1 MSVLAHVVLGGSL
14 PSEPA
19 ATKALA
25 FILNSYPDIA
35 RAFIGLLR
43 VAKVEFEPG
52 RIKAELRHEDG
63 QPDLTIYDSNGDVR
77 SFVENKF
84 WAGLTEAQ
92 PVSYLNDLPND
103 PPSSLVFIVPEQRLS
118 TVWNE
123 LKVRCDQAKLD
134 WIDAPSRGP
143 VTWARVGGQTM
154 LITSWKHVLDVLLD
168 AARFGGHEGTSHD
181 ILQLQGL
188 TSRMD
193 LEAFLPLRPDEVTD
207 QETALRMMNYSGLI
221 EEITQKLKDRRIAD
235 TTSLK
240 TSHGYYTAGRY
251 LRVYGKFGLWL
262 GIELEVWRDA
272 GITPLWWYSGEP
284 EFYGVAGHL
293 ETVLEHFD
301 DVQHYEEDRQLYI
314 PVRLKTGVERDR
326 VVADAVAQMIQ
337 IADKLLE
344 VFPGN

>member
-35 RAFIGLLR
+35 RASIGLLR

-134 WIDAPSRGP
+134 WIDTPSRGP

-251 LRVYGKFGLWL
+251 LRLACGSALNSK
-262 GIELEVWRDA
+262 
-272 GITPLWWYSGEP
+272 
-284 EFYGVAGHL
+284 YGVM
-293 ETVLEHFD
+293 
-301 DVQHYEEDRQLYI
+301 
-314 PVRLKTGVERDR
+314 PVSRLCGGISENRNFMALPATLRRSSNISMMCSTMKKIGNYTSPSASRPASNGTGSWPMPSHR
-326 VVADAVAQMIQ
+326 
-337 IADKLLE
+337 
-344 VFPGN
+344 